1 MVNIRDAKITFAE
14 ELNER
19 MRENGVTYRQ
29 TALAVGVTKGAFIH
43 YKSGNSFPELFTLIR
58 ISNYLNCSVDS
69 LLGYRSDGKLCLST
83 DTTGDFSNEDEFKDY
98 FRSRL
103 IAMMEHAGMNAN
115 DLSRKSLVSTKYIE
129 MYLSVH
135 RWIPQVPDLLRIC
148 DALDCTPSDLL
159 GY

>member
-29 TALAVGVTKGAFIH
+29 TALAVGVTKGSFIH

-69 LLGYRSDGKLCLST
+69 LLGYRSDGKLRLST
-83 DTTGDFSNEDEFKDY
+83 DTSGDFFNEDEFKDY

-103 IAMMEHAGMNAN
+103 ITMMEQAGMNAN

-129 MYLSVH
+129 MYLSVY

-148 DALDCTPSDLL
+148 DAIGCTPSDLL

>member
-1 MVNIRDAKITFAE
+1 MINVRDVKITFAE
-14 ELNER
+14 ELNKR
-19 MRENGVTYRQ
+19 MQEKGVTYRQ

-69 LLGYRSDGKLCLST
+69 LLGYRSDGKLRLNS
-83 DTTGDFSNEDEFKDY
+83 GVGGAFSNEDEFKDY
-98 FRSRL
+98 FRERFM
-103 IAMMEHAGMNAN
+103 AMMEQVGMNAN

-135 RWIPQVPDLLRIC
+135 RWIPQVPDFLRIC
-148 DALDCTPSDLL
+148 DALGCTPSDLL